1 MTIFCR
7 TGESFMK
14 KYFFLAPVIFI
25 FLSTAN
31 LSARDRG
38 PDGRWMTGFYG
49 KDCVPLMDLDL
60 TQDQR
65 TAIVGK
71 ERTYREKIM
80 HLRIQLIEKK
90 LEFRRMLRDPEV
102 DEKVILD
109 NSMEIGNI
117 IGNIQRMRLDH
128 YLGIRRILSPDQ
140 IRTMCPP
147 LDKPFIRERERRAP
161 RDKPI
166 VKERERRP

>member
-1 MTIFCR
+1 
-7 TGESFMK
+7 MK
-14 KYFFLAPVIFI
+14 KYFILAPVIFI

-38 PDGRWMTGFYG
+38 PDGRWMTGFHG

-65 TAIVGK
+65 TFIVDK
-71 ERTYREKIM
+71 ERPYREKIM
-80 HLRIQLIEKK
+80 RLRIQLIEKK

-102 DEKVILD
+102 DEKTILD
-109 NSMEIGNI
+109 SNKEIGSL
-117 IGNIQRMRLDH
+117 IGKLQRLRLKH

-147 LDKPFIRERERRAP
+147 LDKPFIRERVRRTP
-161 RDKPI
+161 RDEPI
-166 VKERERRP
+166 AKERER